1 MRPSRSIFAALSAA
15 ALASTFSSA
24 CSTPV
29 VAVNVVVVTTACPQ
43 ALSLDLQRAP
53 TAGVTTLHFNLTGDD
68 LPAGGLAQDVPFA
81 NNGGSIPNVPIGKNR
96 RITCEAR
103 VGGMVRARADS
114 GPFDVGAGGGD
125 LNLTLFLRVV
135 DAFVFTGNA
144 SSSACTH
151 LITPRAGHQ
160 MTQLADGRVLITG
173 GYNIDAQSVL
183 HYLSQAELYNPRD
196 GTFVNVAGEEAYPR
210 ANHLAVPV
218 TVSGQGSVLL
228 LGGEGPSNGGEGP
241 VASFE
246 LYQGGVFNS
255 LAFPS
260 MDTPRE
266 RAGMAVDQK
275 TGYPVLAGGANGPEV
290 LAGVSPSDAITYF
303 NPTLS
308 SMTPNP
314 EPLAQALADAVA
326 VGPKNTAA
334 NNIQGGI
341 VLLGGTDVNGN
352 ASAQISGL
360 VFNDPQHEY
369 VPVVDFEHAPL
380 NALPSPRVHHSAVVA
395 GDDTIFVLGGSTVS
409 NDSAYTHTTAAVTV
423 VNRSQSIVGN
433 ATENLSQ
440 ARADGCAVLLQ
451 TSGSQPAPILYIG
464 GATGDSH
471 GARSTASVDFIAPSG
486 LSSTVRALQGPTGGG
501 NWALQSSRHHEAC
514 LTMADGTVLVTG
526 GLQFN
531 GASGTV
537 VTVGSAEIYTP
548 PGAAA
553 TH

>member
-1 MRPSRSIFAALSAA
+1 MRTSRSIFAALGAA
-15 ALASTFSSA
+15 ALASTFSAA

-29 VAVNVVVVTTACPQ
+29 VAVNVAVVTTACPQ
-43 ALSLDLQRAP
+43 ALSLDMQRAP
-53 TAGVTTLHFNLTGDD
+53 TDGVTTLHFNLTGDD
-68 LPAGGLAQDVPFA
+68 LPASGLSQDVPFA

-103 VGGMVRARADS
+103 VGSVLRARADS
-114 GPFDVGAGGGD
+114 GPFDVGASGGD
-125 LNLTLFLRVV
+125 VNLTLFLRVV

-173 GYNIDAQSVL
+173 GYTIDASSVL

-196 GTFVNVAGEEAYPR
+196 GTFENVAGQQAYPR

-218 TVSGQGSVLL
+218 AVSGQGGVLL
-228 LGGEGPSNGGEGP
+228 FGGEGPSGGGEGP

-266 RAGMAVDQK
+266 RAAMALDQK
-275 TGYPVLAGGANGPEV
+275 TGYPVLAGGANGPDV
-290 LAGVSPSDAITYF
+290 PNNGVTRFDTLTYF
-303 NPTLS
+303 NPTLGS
-308 SMTPNP
+308 ITPNP
-314 EPLAQALADAVA
+314 EPLAQAIADAVA
-326 VGPKNTAA
+326 VGPKNVAA
-334 NNIQGGI
+334 NNLQGGI
-341 VLLGGTDVNGN
+341 VMLGGTDANGN

-380 NALPSPRVHHSAVVA
+380 NALPTPRVHHSAVVA

-423 VNRSQSIVGN
+423 VNRGQLIVGN

-451 TSGSQPAPILYIG
+451 TRGSQPAPILYIG
-464 GATGDSH
+464 GATGDSS
-471 GARSTASVDFIAPSG
+471 GARSTASVDVIAPSG

-501 NWALQSSRHHEAC
+501 NWALQTSRHHEAC
-514 LTMADGTVLVTG
+514 LTLADGTVLVTG

-548 PGAAA
+548 PAQ
-553 TH
+553 